1 MRPILLATSAALL
14 WSSTGLAQDPEGYDG
29 TTVGLQ
35 TITVSHYQFDNET
48 NGFDASN
55 PESRDITSDGDGFAV
70 DLFAGLPEVGPLESA
85 YVSARF
91 ADGSDDERDVDYNE
105 LRVGLGYYFIGRDRP
120 ARGFAFGGLAYEE
133 QTFEPSSGAEVKDD
147 GYSLGGGFRAFVT
160 AGGEL
165 GATIHWVDLGEF
177 QGFRTAVSLAIELPW
192 RLFFVADWENQS
204 LDRDFETAANDSLE
218 EKYRRVRLGLRK
230 DFGE

>member
-1 MRPILLATSAALL
+1 MRAILLAASAALL
-14 WSSTGLAQDPEGYDG
+14 WSNGTLAQDPEGYDG
-29 TTVGLQ
+29 TTVGLY
-35 TITVSHYQFDNET
+35 TVTVSQYQFDNES

-55 PESRDITSDGDGFAV
+55 PQSRDISSDGDGIAL
-70 DLFAGLPEVGPLESA
+70 DLFGAIPEFGPLETA
-85 YVSARF
+85 YASVRY
-91 ADGSDDERDVDYNE
+91 ADGSDDDRDIDYNE

-133 QTFEPSSGAEVKDD
+133 QTFESSGAEVKDD

-165 GATIHWVDLGEF
+165 GATVHWVDLGDF

-192 RLFFVADWENQS
+192 RVFFVADWENQR
-204 LDRDFETAANDSLE
+204 LDRDFETQANDTLE
-218 EKYRRVRLGLRK
+218 EKYTRVRLGLRK
-230 DFGE
+230 DF